1 MEHIK
6 KNLQELSDDILVK
19 KYLRGRKTMQFR
31 PLTDVQIQ
39 GYDLVSGKSV
49 GCLPLALVT
58 TVCEKREVIKNIT
71 NNPKINSTGRGK

>member
-1 MEHIK
+1 
-6 KNLQELSDDILVK
+6 
-19 KYLRGRKTMQFR
+19 MQFR

-58 TVCEKREVIKNIT
+58 TVCEKREVIENIT